1 MKKYIFSQILISFLL
16 INNLNAQVAVGQWRD
31 QLPYNKIISI
41 AETSTRIYAATPN
54 GLLYVSKDDNSLS
67 RLTKVEGLSDV
78 GISTIANNEKLDA
91 LVVAYTNSNVDI
103 IKGGQII
110 NLPDIKRKLIVG
122 RKSINSIFCD
132 SIFAYLSC
140 GFGVVVLNVKNEEF
154 KETWFPGN
162 NGVAFNISDIAIYN
176 NNFYL
181 ASDSGIF
188 YAPVYSPNLPNYM
201 VWQRDT
207 NSVVANKN
215 FNFIETFANKLIAN
229 IPLTGDTNDLTY
241 TFDGLNWQPLVINH
255 NHKKYS
261 ITNSYNKLTV
271 SYAANVISYNTD
283 FSVLRFL
290 YTYNANYSDYMNPQF
305 SLYDRDGYLWIGD
318 YSKGLFRNG
327 NTNQWEFSSYLIN
340 GPISNDVWKISGNDQ
355 TMVAIRGAIKNTW
368 WESSYTQGFF
378 SYYSNDNWEY
388 VSGANNPEIYD
399 LGLIDFITV
408 AVNPSTPEI
417 FWVGSWSS
425 GLVEF
430 KNGRI
435 NSILNSKNSILD
447 SVNSETKISGLSFD
461 RNNNLWIANSYSN
474 KGLKVKTPNN
484 QWYSYSLSPYANST
498 DILYNL
504 FIDSL
509 GYKWIVLPTKNEL
522 IVFNDNN
529 TLANTSDDKIK
540 SLNIN
545 LNTRISSNAINCIA
559 QDLNGDIWIGTDKGI
574 KVFYTPSNI
583 FSTENPAPQT
593 ILIDQDGY
601 VQNLLEFENVTSIV
615 VDGANRKWIGTSKAG
630 LFVMSPDGTVELNH
644 FTENNSPLFS
654 DQIISISIDQK
665 SGEIFI
671 ATDKGIISYGG
682 RATMGVDVIDEEQVH
697 AFPNPVKP
705 GYNGYIAIKGL
716 TTNANIKITDVNGVL
731 VFQTISEGGQAI
743 WDGKD
748 FSGKKVHSGVY
759 LVFSSNE
766 DGTEKVATKILFIQ

>member
-1 MKKYIFSQILISFLL
+1 
-16 INNLNAQVAVGQWRD
+16 
-31 QLPYNKIISI
+31 
-41 AETSTRIYAATPN
+41 
-54 GLLYVSKDDNSLS
+54 
-67 RLTKVEGLSDV
+67 
-78 GISTIANNEKLDA
+78 
-91 LVVAYTNSNVDI
+91 
-103 IKGGQII
+103 
-110 NLPDIKRKLIVG
+110 
-122 RKSINSIFCD
+122 
-132 SIFAYLSC
+132 
-140 GFGVVVLNVKNEEF
+140 
-154 KETWFPGN
+154 
-162 NGVAFNISDIAIYN
+162 
-176 NNFYL
+176 
-181 ASDSGIF
+181 
-188 YAPVYSPNLPNYM
+188 
-201 VWQRDT
+201 
-207 NSVVANKN
+207 
-215 FNFIETFANKLIAN
+215 
-229 IPLTGDTNDLTY
+229 
-241 TFDGLNWQPLVINH
+241 
-255 NHKKYS
+255 
-261 ITNSYNKLTV
+261 
-271 SYAANVISYNTD
+271 
-283 FSVLRFL
+283 
-290 YTYNANYSDYMNPQF
+290 MNPQF